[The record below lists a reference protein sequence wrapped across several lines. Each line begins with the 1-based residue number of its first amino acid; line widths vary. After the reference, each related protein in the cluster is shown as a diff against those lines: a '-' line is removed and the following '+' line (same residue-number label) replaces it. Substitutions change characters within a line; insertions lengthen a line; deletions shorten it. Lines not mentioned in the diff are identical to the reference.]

1 MYITI
6 TQSEYRKY
14 SKEFKKTF
22 LGKSRYRDYLWCSIL
37 GTYFTLILSLEF
49 IIGIIKQVD
58 VKLDFNNVI
67 FILLTIIFLSLTL
80 ITRITYDKHLKEY
93 IEYKKNK

>member
-58 VKLDFNNVI
+58 VKGVSHVTGGGFYENLYLRRSQHTDQSKVSR
-67 FILLTIIFLSLTL
+67 L
-80 ITRITYDKHLKEY
+80 R
-93 IEYKKNK
+93 